1 MIYFNED
8 KQAFAFE
15 IPDYIAVT
23 DDTTW
28 AMYAGTDKWDIV
40 DGEFVDITDTP
51 EYQEEQTEK
60 RRTDFYDNFLA
71 TSLGNYRLKPK
82 GYANAQQSIDT
93 VNNIVMAFGGLT
105 EQVAQMVIFYRTPD
119 FTKEEE
125 CTEDWLVAHQ
135 YNPEPMTR
143 EQWLQ
148 YYVEFTQ
155 KYAAAQYKKQNAQ
168 SSNIG

>member
-1 MIYFNED
+1 MYLGYQGNKIKFYTEQPLDEELYNITKTEETTTAYVLD
-8 KQAFAFE
+8 GDEYVPKNKSYEEKQTA
-15 IPDYIAVT
+15 
-23 DDTTW
+23 
-28 AMYAGTDKWDIV
+28 
-40 DGEFVDITDTP
+40 
-51 EYQEEQTEK
+51 K
-60 RRTDFYDNFLA
+60 RREDFYNNFLE

-105 EQVAQMVIFYRTPD
+105 EQVAQMVIFYQTPD
-119 FTKEEE
+119 FSKPEE

-148 YYVEFTQ
+148 FYVDFTTR
-155 KYAAAQYKKQNAQ
+155 YATHQYKVENA
-168 SSNIG
+168 

>member
-8 KQAFAFE
+8 KEAFAFE

-23 DDTTW
+23 DDATW
-28 AMYAGTDKWDIV
+28 AMYTGTDKWDII

-82 GYANAQQSIDT
+82 GYANAQQTIDT
-93 VNNIVMAFGGLT
+93 VNNSVNIIGALT
-105 EQVAQMVIFYRTPD
+105 EEVAELVIFYATPD
-119 FTKEEE
+119 FTKPEE
-125 CTEDWLVAHQ
+125 CTEEWLVAHQ
-135 YNPEPMTR
+135 SHPEPMTK
-143 EQWLQ
+143 EQWGLF
-148 YYVEFTQ
+148 YLEFTR
-155 KYAAAQYKKQNAQ
+155 KYALAEYQRQVAQ